1 MANIE
6 RFSIDDVLAKVR
18 NLRAAESP
26 PPNAVQGELSARHIG
41 SHANIP
47 LVPLPA
53 EPRLDPER
61 DNYTVGEFLALPQNA
76 FIDEAYR
83 LVLGREPDT
92 GGRTH
97 YLELLNRGQ
106 ATRVSILMGMRLS
119 AEGRK
124 HAVRLKR
131 LLPSYALYR
140 LTTLPL
146 VGRFFAP
153 LVAVINL
160 PGTLARLNAR
170 LETNE
175 HHHRQ
180 TIMAI
185 NEALLA
191 TRRGL
196 VELGVASVEN
206 ARRHADVQRE
216 AEANA
221 RDIERV
227 GTSTLDEMRAMREQ
241 ALGQTHRIAELVD
254 AAKQALVN
262 RPDLVGSL
270 DGVAAHQLDDLYVA
284 FENQF
289 RGPQKDVAAKAT
301 RYLPLFQHNQA
312 VAAGG
317 IVLDIGCGRGE
328 WMKILSTHNIASRG
342 IDLNETMV
350 GICRQDGLDAHS
362 GDAVA
367 YMKGLAPGS
376 LAAITGF
383 HIVEHLRFE
392 QLVEMLDAA
401 RQALAPGGLILFET
415 PNPENLVVGACTFNN
430 DPTHNKPIPPEV
442 MRFLATARGFEQP
455 RIIRMEAD
463 IDLEQ
468 PESGFDP
475 KEVNDWFR
483 LPMDY
488 ALYAQKRLEG

>member
-18 NLRAAESP
+18 ALRAAETSTH
-26 PPNAVQGELSARHIG
+26 AVQGAAAVRQIG

-47 LVPLPA
+47 LVPLPP
-53 EPRLDPER
+53 EMRLSPER
-61 DNYTVGEFLALPQNA
+61 DSYTVGEFLALPHNA
-76 FIDEAYR
+76 FIDDAYR

-92 GGRTH
+92 GGRAH
-97 YLELLNRGQ
+97 YLDLLNQGR
-106 ATRVSILMGMRLS
+106 ATRVSILMGMRFS

-124 HAVRLKR
+124 HAARIKR

-146 VGRFFAP
+146 IGRFFAP
-153 LVAVINL
+153 LVALINL
-160 PGTLARLNAR
+160 PGTLARLSAR

-175 HHHRQ
+175 NHHRQ
-180 TIMAI
+180 AIVAI
-185 NEALLA
+185 NDALLA
-191 TRRGL
+191 VRRGL
-196 VELGVASVEN
+196 IELGVASEEN
-206 ARRHADVQRE
+206 ARRHADVQRH

-241 ALGQTHRIAELVD
+241 ALAQTRRIAELVNT
-254 AAKQALVN
+254 AKQSVGN
-262 RPDLVGSL
+262 RPDLGASVDQVGT
-270 DGVAAHQLDDLYVA
+270 HKLDDLYVS

-289 RGPQKDVAAKAT
+289 RGSQKDVAAKAA
-301 RYLPLFQHNQA
+301 RYLPLLQHNRA
-312 VAAGG
+312 VAEGG
-317 IVLDIGCGRGE
+317 VVLDIGCGRGE
-328 WMKILSTHNIASRG
+328 WMKILNAHNIVTRG

-350 GICRQDGLDAHS
+350 GICREDGLDAYS

-367 YMKGLAPGS
+367 YMKELAPGS
-376 LAAITGF
+376 LAAVTGF
-383 HIVEHLRFE
+383 HIIEHLGFE

-442 MRFLATARGFEQP
+442 MRFLAAARGFDVS
-455 RIIRMEAD
+455 RIIRIEAD
-463 IDLEQ
+463 IELTQ
-468 PESGFDP
+468 AESGFDP
-475 KEVNDWFR
+475 QEVNDWFR

-488 ALYAQKRLEG
+488 AVYAQKRLVG